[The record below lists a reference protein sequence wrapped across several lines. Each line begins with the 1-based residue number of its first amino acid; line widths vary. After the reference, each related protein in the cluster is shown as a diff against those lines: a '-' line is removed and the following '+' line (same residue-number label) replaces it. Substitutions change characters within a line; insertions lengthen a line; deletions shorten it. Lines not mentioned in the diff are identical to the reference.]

1 MEHIADEILPPIKL
15 LAKIIIR
22 RKKRRRN
29 STKSFMRPNRRPW
42 GEGLHWGVVVFIS
55 LMKIVMRLELLCC
68 LQNIT
73 TTHIQERNTFFPRLS
88 MRRENSENLNRIE
101 IR

>member
-22 RKKRRRN
+22 RKKRRRRN
-29 STKSFMRPNRRPW
+29 STESFMRPNRRLW
-42 GEGLHWGVVVFIS
+42 GEGLHWGVGVYIS
-55 LMKIVMRLELLCC
+55 NEDRNETGASLLSAEHHHHPH
-68 LQNIT
+68 T
-73 TTHIQERNTFFPRLS
+73 REKYFFPRLS
-88 MRRENSENLNRIE
+88 MRRETSENLSRIE